1 MSTLAAACAALAG
14 DVAVPMPWLAPY
26 QPLGRRVAL
35 EVMAGGTVA
44 QALNRVSD
52 PAAPAVRFVAQR
64 ELPDGEA
71 YETFIAR
78 TGCVPTRDNPHDLF
92 NGLVW
97 LRFGSLKRQL
107 NALHVQ
113 QIGAQG
119 VGRMGRTGQI
129 RGPLRDALTLFDENA
144 ALLQAPEELL
154 DALRRRDWQALFVEH
169 RAAWQGAT
177 LTVFG
182 HALLEKLLQPRKA
195 ITAHVRPL
203 PALLAD
209 APEPDL
215 VCRLIGQPH
224 LPLPVLGVPGW
235 WAANEDG
242 NFYRDEAV
250 FRPPKK
256 PAARGLE
263 SAPAPLTFSPRDL
276 PAAGLPRGK
285 T

>member
-1 MSTLAAACAALAG
+1 
-14 DVAVPMPWLAPY
+14 MPWLAPY
-26 QPLGRRVAL
+26 QPLGRKVAL

-44 QALNRVSD
+44 QALNRVHGQ
-52 PAAPAVRFVAQR
+52 AAPAVRFVAHG

-97 LRFGSLKRQL
+97 LRFSSLKRQL

-113 QIGAQG
+113 QIEAQG
-119 VGRMGRTGQI
+119 VGRTGRTGRTGHV

-144 ALLQAPEELL
+144 ALLQAPEVLL
-154 DALRRRDWQALFVEH
+154 GALLRRDWQDLFIEH

-203 PALLAD
+203 PVRAAD
-209 APEPDL
+209 APEDDL
-215 VCRLIGQPH
+215 MRRLIEQPH

-250 FRPPKK
+250 FRPPKN
-256 PAARGLE
+256 PPSAGLE
-263 SAPAPLTFSPRDL
+263 SAPAPLTFSPREC